1 MKLSLDGLKERIEKR
16 YPTKTRKVPY
26 GRVPFGYYV
35 SPDPLV
41 LLPDVT
47 VISYLEEAFDLIEG
61 GTPYRE
67 VTPWLQEVLLS
78 PLTFQTVNN
87 LYNRHR
93 KPFARYK
100 TNRNPRPD
108 RLKPT
113 KLQKQIAGEKRS
125 ITRALSRLSELEKK
139 KGEKEKEKEKE
150 TSVPA
155 SFPLRPTSP
164 KTADE
169 LTSSVRIV
177 FQPNPGP
184 QEDFLAASEQE
195 VLYGGAAGGGKSY
208 ALLADP
214 MRYFHMKDFRGLLVR
229 RTNDELRELKQ
240 KSQELY
246 KPLFPGAKWSA
257 SENTW
262 TFPSGATLWMTYL
275 ERDEDVHRYQGMAF
289 TWIGFDELTHWA
301 TPFAWNYLR
310 SRLRTTNPDV
320 PLAMRATTNPGGI
333 GHHWVKK
340 MFIDPSAP
348 NLAFPATDIDT
359 GEPLVYPS
367 NHKRSGEPLFYRK
380 FIPASLY
387 DNPYLLQD
395 GQYEQNLLS
404 LSEAQ
409 RQKLL
414 YGNWDIMEGA
424 AFPEFSRSIHV
435 IEPFEIPDEWRKFR
449 ACDYGYA
456 SYHACLWFAIDP
468 GDRLYVYRELY
479 ATKMAPSDLA
489 FNILRSERKEKI
501 QYGVLDSSVWAKR
514 GEGPSPAEE
523 MIALGC
529 RWRPA
534 DRSPGSRQH
543 GFTRLH
549 ELLKLND
556 LTDQPGIF
564 IFNTCRQLITDLP
577 SLPLDPDGKDDID
590 QDFPSDHT
598 YDALRYGIMSRPRSL
613 SPFESWSNQGNT
625 ANPARREADPV
636 FGY

>member
-1 MKLSLDGLKERIEKR
+1 MRERISQR
-16 YPTKTRKVPY
+16 YPKKTRKVPY
-26 GRVPFGYYV
+26 GITPVGYYV
-35 SPDPLV
+35 TEDKHI
-41 LLPDVT
+41 LLPDEIK
-47 VISYLEEAFDLIEG
+47 ISYIEEAFDLIEG

-67 VTPWLQEVLLS
+67 VAPWLQEVILT
-78 PLTFQTVNN
+78 PLTFQTLNN

-93 KPFARYK
+93 KPFVRYRTK
-100 TNRNPRPD
+100 RTPQPE

-113 KLQKQIAGEKRS
+113 KLSRQIAAEKRILNTS
-125 ITRALSRLSELEKK
+125 LKRLEELNEKK
-139 KGEKEKEKEKE
+139 LAKDAPLE
-150 TSVPA
+150 PA
-155 SFPLRPTSP
+155 SFPLKPSAP
-164 KTADE
+164 KTAKDF
-169 LTSSVRIV
+169 TSSVNIV

-184 QEDFLAASEQE
+184 QEDFLAAIEQE

-246 KPLFPGAKWSA
+246 KPLFPGAKWSS

-340 MFIDPSAP
+340 MFIDPAP
-348 NLAFPATDIDT
+348 ANVQFPATDIET
-359 GEPLVYPS
+359 NSPLVYPQG
-367 NHKRSGEPLFYRK
+367 HKKEGQPLFYRK

-424 AFPEFSRSIHV
+424 AFPEFSRGTHV
-435 IEPFEIPDEWRKFR
+435 IEPFEIPDEWRRFR

-456 SYHACLWFAIDP
+456 SYHAVLWFAIDP

-479 ATKMAPSDLA
+479 ASKMAPSDLA
-489 FNILRSERKEKI
+489 FNILRMERKEKI
-501 QYGVLDSSVWAKR
+501 SYGVLDSSVWSKR

-529 RWRPA
+529 RWRPS
-534 DRSPGSRQH
+534 DRSPGSRAN

-549 ELLKLND
+549 ELLKVNEI
-556 LTDQPGIF
+556 TDQPGIF

-577 SLPLDPDGKDDID
+577 SLPTDPDGKDDID
-590 QDFPSDHT
+590 IDFPSDHT

-613 SPFESWSNQGNT
+613 SPFESWSPQGRT
-625 ANPARREADPV
+625 EPTRREADLT